1 MKSYHSIAWKELKTQ
16 KITST
21 LILIAIILS
30 TMMTTVIGQSW
41 GILQALREQQA
52 GMLNGNR
59 YATFHNL
66 TEKQK
71 LLLEED
77 DRLSFVG
84 SNMILGTA
92 KLKNSGISLQLRE
105 YGEQGLSVY
114 PTVSQLSKGRLP
126 QKAGE
131 IALPQDALDY
141 LGFSGDIGDTIT
153 LDLSISLLQDTEAFH
168 EYQADFT
175 LMIYK
180 LFIIVN
186 V

>member
-1 MKSYHSIAWKELKTQ
+1 MKSYHYLAWKELKTQ

-66 TEKQK
+66 TEEQK
-71 LLLEED
+71 LFLEKD

-84 SNMILGTA
+84 SNMTLGTA
-92 KLKNSGISLQLRE
+92 KLKNSGISLHNRGYSE
-105 YGEQGLSVY
+105 GLW
-114 PTVSQLSKGRLP
+114 
-126 QKAGE
+126 
-131 IALPQDALDY
+131 
-141 LGFSGDIGDTIT
+141 
-153 LDLSISLLQDTEAFH
+153 
-168 EYQADFT
+168 
-175 LMIYK
+175 
-180 LFIIVN
+180 N
-186 V
+186 